1 MHFNTFPKVCK
12 SLPKIPK
19 KERKV
24 RKEGR
29 NSCWSIDTG
38 VNNFS
43 LRISLQQNS
52 VQNEF
57 FPLQFNTSVTNL
69 EFQPFMIFFS
79 WRPSLC
85 YRAIVGTVY
94 ILKVNF
100 FFLPSQVLPLFSSG
114 VIHTPPARS
123 STKTRAV
130 QLQPLLLLFLSHR
143 SFLPSLE
150 MPRHLF
156 NREMRHIPFSKT

>member
-1 MHFNTFPKVCK
+1 MNSSHW
-12 SLPKIPK
+12 SLTRLLPTWD
-19 KERKV
+19 
-24 RKEGR
+24 
-29 NSCWSIDTG
+29 SS
-38 VNNFS
+38 
-43 LRISLQQNS
+43 
-52 VQNEF
+52 
-57 FPLQFNTSVTNL
+57 PL
-69 EFQPFMIFFS
+69 FMIFFS

-100 FFLPSQVLPLFSSG
+100 YFFLPSQVLPLFSSG

-130 QLQPLLLLFLSHR
+130 QLQPFLLLFPSHR

-156 NREMRHIPFSKT
+156 NREMRNILFSKTRIAGVVLRDPVRVSHMDPDDPRQSIWASVEDFGPH